1 MALQIQHTS
10 VLICNHNGVVGKEW
24 FATRPSLD
32 RSVTLKCQL
41 SVSVHLPLN
50 THRLTVRKCYHSAS
64 CGHNENR
71 WQLRDSRLKGLS
83 RKSKQIDY
91 KLIQKIISFPR
102 FPSLSSLL
110 LLTRRAGV
118 AQLTSRLGYRLTDEW
133 WLDSWQGKGI
143 SSPQLTTAS
152 GYHLLSNPMGCRD
165 ISATVKKRVMVAIR
179 GDLIRSTTE
188 SMIAK
193 IWQCD

>member
-1 MALQIQHTS
+1 MALQTQDTS
-10 VLICNHNGVVGKEW
+10 VLICNHNEVVGKEW
-24 FATRPSLD
+24 FAIRPSLD

-50 THRLTVRKCYHSAS
+50 THRLTVRKCHHSAS
-64 CGHNENR
+64 CGHTGNR

-83 RKSKQIDY
+83 SKLKQIDY
-91 KLIQKIISFPR
+91 KLIWTKISFPR

-118 AQLTSRLGYRLTDEW
+118 AQLTSWLGYRLTDEW
-133 WLDSWQGKGI
+133 WLDSWQGNGI
-143 SSPQLTTAS
+143 SPQLRTAS

-165 ISATVKKRVMVAIR
+165 ISTRVKKRVMVAIR
-179 GDLIRSTTE
+179 GDLIRNTTE
-188 SMIAK
+188 SVIAK
-193 IWQCD
+193 IRQCD